1 MAFQSSQSTTLIS
14 KDSEIEGNIK
24 FSGDLEIQ
32 GLVRGNVIANTEAK
46 ATVRVVEGG
55 RVEGEIHAPVIII
68 NGQVV
73 GDVHC
78 SNHVELAAKAEVE
91 GNIHY
96 NLIEMV
102 KGSQV
107 NGSLMYAGNGKKTA
121 KVEPLI
127 ANNQA
132 SAS

>member
-1 MAFQSSQSTTLIS
+1 MAFQRSQSTTLIS
-14 KDSEIEGNIK
+14 KDSEIDGNIT

-32 GLVRGNVIANTEAK
+32 GLVRGNIAASPDSK

-55 RVEGEIHAPVIII
+55 RVEGEVHAPIVII
-68 NGQVV
+68 NGRIV

-78 SNHVELAAKAEVE
+78 SEHVELAAKAEVE
-91 GNIHY
+91 GNVHY

-107 NGSLMYAGNGKKTA
+107 NGSLMYAGSSKKTG
-121 KVEPLI
+121 KIESLLT
-127 ANNQA
+127 NNQA

>member
-1 MAFQSSQSTTLIS
+1 MAFQSGQSTTLIS

-24 FSGDLEIQ
+24 FSGDLEVQ
-32 GLVRGNVIANTEAK
+32 GLVRGNVIANPDSK

-55 RVEGEIHAPVIII
+55 RVEGEVHAPIVIVNGRII
-68 NGQVV
+68 

-78 SNHVELAAKAEVE
+78 SEHVELAAKAEVE
-91 GNIHY
+91 GNVHY

-107 NGSLMYAGNGKKTA
+107 NGSLMYAGSQKKTG
-121 KVEPLI
+121 KIEPLPT
-127 ANNQA
+127 NNEP
-132 SAS
+132 SGS